1 MTEEEFRLK
10 VTINQKGEVH
20 IHGNRVGLKDLA
32 NTCAALSAL
41 SDEEAK
47 TPANHVIYAD
57 WMNSADDGSIPMM
70 VCLILEP

>member
-1 MTEEEFRLK
+1 MTEEAFRLK
-10 VTINQKGEVH
+10 VTFQKGEVH

-41 SDEEAK
+41 SDEEAQ
-47 TPANHVIYAD
+47 TGANHVIYAD
-57 WMNSADDGSIPMM
+57 YMNSADDGSVPMM